1 MFFLILSIDIH
12 HNSILFLFSSK
23 MAIIKAYNINYPYL
37 SLLVDICLKK
47 NNLIKRKREI
57 KNELNNRT

>member
-1 MFFLILSIDIH
+1 
-12 HNSILFLFSSK
+12 